1 VSAHHLD
8 PAVIYNILGQHSPA
22 LRAAPGDTVILQTL
36 GFVCRVARER
46 VETAGR

>member
-1 VSAHHLD
+1 VTAHHLD
-8 PAVIYNILGQHSPA
+8 PAVIYTTLGQNPPA
-22 LRAAPGDTVILQTL
+22 LRTAPGDTVILQTL